1 MKLNWFDLEVV
12 THMGLPDMQI
22 SMKSSLFCLEMSK
35 CCHNANIL
43 LVGTSTSNVIVL
55 RTIFGTEK
63 NQQKRLWFIYLLSI
77 GLHLSYKNE
86 CSIRF
91 SFVLSFKF
99 SFTFKHLYQSRNF
112 PVCAKLHEEITVCL
126 LFTFYL
132 CFVCYN
138 GRICELSILLLTN

>member
-63 NQQKRLWFIYLLSI
+63 NQQKRLWFIYLFIVYRFAFKLQEWMQ
-77 GLHLSYKNE
+77 YKIFF
-86 CSIRF
+86 CPFCPFFQIQF
-91 SFVLSFKF
+91 
-99 SFTFKHLYQSRNF
+99 H
-112 PVCAKLHEEITVCL
+112 I
-126 LFTFYL
+126 
-132 CFVCYN
+132 
-138 GRICELSILLLTN
+138 